1 MAMHKKSKGAAR
13 RGMMKSKGAARRG
26 KTNMS
31 KGYSR
36 GGSKAR
42 MGTSKIRRNTRKKAT
57 NPRLSDQD
65 LKKLKSSPRLSDQDI
80 KKMTSAR
87 MGKTKMAAKGGKMTL
102 AKLRKIAGEMD
113 YMLVKKKK

>member
-42 MGTSKIRRNTRKKAT
+42 MGTSKIRKITRKKD
-57 NPRLSDQD
+57 PRMSDQD
-65 LKKLKSSPRLSDQDI
+65 MKMKGAKKVGKAF
-80 KKMTSAR
+80 TSAR
-87 MGKTKMAAKGGKMTL
+87 MGKTKMAAAGGKMTL

>member
-36 GGSKAR
+36 GGAKAKR
-42 MGTSKIRRNTRKKAT
+42 GTSKIRKVTRRI
-57 NPRLSDQD
+57 NDPRMSDQD
-65 LKKLKSSPRLSDQDI
+65 KALAIMKAKGTK
-80 KKMTSAR
+80 AR
-87 MGKTKMAAKGGKMTL
+87 MGKTKMAAAGGKMTL

-113 YMLVKKKK
+113 YMLVKKKKK

>member
-1 MAMHKKSKGAAR
+1 MHKKSKGAAR

-42 MGTSKIRRNTRKKAT
+42 MGTSKIRKITRKKD
-57 NPRLSDQD
+57 PRMSDQD
-65 LKKLKSSPRLSDQDI
+65 KALAIMKAKGTK
-80 KKMTSAR
+80 AR
-87 MGKTKMAAKGGKMTL
+87 MGKTKMAAAGGKMTL

>member
-1 MAMHKKSKGAAR
+1 MHKKSKGAAR

-36 GGSKAR
+36 GGAKAR
-42 MGTSKIRRNTRKKAT
+42 MGTSKIRKITRKKD
-57 NPRLSDQD
+57 PRMSDQD
-65 LKKLKSSPRLSDQDI
+65 M
-80 KKMTSAR
+80 KMKATKAR
-87 MGKTKMAAKGGKMTL
+87 MGKTKMAAAGGKMTL

-113 YMLVKKKK
+113 YMLVKKKKK

>member
-42 MGTSKIRRNTRKKAT
+42 MGTSKIRKITRKKD
-57 NPRLSDQD
+57 PRMSDQD
-65 LKKLKSSPRLSDQDI
+65 RALAIMKAKGTK
-80 KKMTSAR
+80 AR
-87 MGKTKMAAKGGKMTL
+87 MGKTKMAAAGGKMTL

>member
-36 GGSKAR
+36 GGAKAKR
-42 MGTSKIRRNTRKKAT
+42 GTSKIRKVTRRI
-57 NPRLSDQD
+57 NDPRMSDQD
-65 LKKLKSSPRLSDQDI
+65 MKMKGAKKVGKAF
-80 KKMTSAR
+80 TSAR

-102 AKLRKIAGEMD
+102 AKLRKIAGEMN
-113 YMLVKKKK
+113 YKLVKKK